1 MLIACFDLEGVFLPE
16 IWIEVA
22 ELTGIEGLKLTTRNI
37 KDYDELMNHRL
48 GLLEEHNIGMKEV
61 REVINKVEPVEGAR
75 EFLDWCRSYCQVVI
89 LSDTFYEFAD
99 PLMDKLGRPTLFCH
113 NLKLDGDKIAGY
125 QLRITDPKTK
135 AVQRFHDLNFT
146 TFATGDSYNDVG
158 MIQEA
163 NNACFFRAPDN
174 VLADYPDYKGVNE
187 FAELKEIISALPVR

>member
-16 IWIEVA
+16 IWIEVSKI
-22 ELTGIEGLKLTTRNI
+22 TGIEGLSLTTRDI

-48 GLLEEHNIGMKEV
+48 GLLKEHNIGMKEIS
-61 REVINKVEPVEGAR
+61 EVINKIEPVEGAR
-75 EFLDWCRSYCQVVI
+75 EFLDWAKSYCQVII

-99 PLMDKLGRPTLFCH
+99 SLMGKLGRPTLFCH
-113 NLKLDGDKIAGY
+113 NLQIDDGKISGY
-125 QLRITDPKTK
+125 KLRIKDPKRK
-135 AVQRFHDLNFT
+135 AVQHFHQLNFT

-158 MIQEA
+158 MIEEA

-187 FAELKEIISALPVR
+187 FDELKEIISALPVR